1 MPGLFA
7 LPPCHSPQLISRYF
21 SQDIVVILLH
31 STVLLLRDYGN
42 RKRLF
47 MGEPAFDWQYNRQN
61 A

>member
-7 LPPCHSPQLISRYF
+7 LPPCHSPQLISRYL

-42 RKRLF
+42 RKRF
-47 MGEPAFDWQYNRQN
+47 FICKPVFDWQYNRQN
-61 A
+61 T

>member
-31 STVLLLRDYGN
+31 STVLLLQDYGN
-42 RKRLF
+42 RKRF
-47 MGEPAFDWQYNRQN
+47 FICKPVFDWQYNRQN
-61 A
+61 T